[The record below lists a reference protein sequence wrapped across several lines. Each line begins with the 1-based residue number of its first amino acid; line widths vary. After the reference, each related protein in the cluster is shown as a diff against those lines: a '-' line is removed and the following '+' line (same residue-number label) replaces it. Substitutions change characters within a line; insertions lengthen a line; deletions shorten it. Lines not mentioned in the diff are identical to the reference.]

1 MSWALF
7 IVGLLAAGAAFNAV
21 IPARWR
27 WLVVP
32 GFFAAWLTIEL
43 SLHVLL
49 GGAAV
54 VAWLVTEGGLGDW
67 RGMVGL
73 GLWGASVPV
82 LVSLYRRSRGT
93 AATIGEFYRDAAL
106 EVGLGA
112 PRFPRSHIAVPW
124 LTFHRRDV
132 EVVHDVPFWT
142 GEGQTLRLDVYRPKT
157 AGQRR
162 PAIVQV
168 HGGAWFIGFKEYQ
181 GIPLLTHMARQGWVG
196 FNVDYRLS
204 PRVKWPT
211 HLIDV
216 KRAIA
221 WVREHADEYGVDPD
235 FIVVTGGSA
244 GGHLAAMV
252 GLTPGDPEYQP
263 GFEQADTSVCAAVVF
278 YGVLDLKNPNYRA
291 LLERLVLKLRF
302 AEHREAFVRASP
314 IDRVH
319 AGAPPFLVVH
329 GSRDT
334 LASVKDARR
343 FVAALREVSRAP
355 VRYVELLGA
364 EHAFDV
370 FASVR
375 TVQMVEAVERFLD
388 AQHRGYL
395 AGLGGAAAPALAS
408 APEPALAAGP

>member
-7 IVGLLAAGAAFNAV
+7 FVGLLAAGAVFNAF
-21 IPARWR
+21 IPARMR
-27 WLVVP
+27 WLLVP

-43 SLHVLL
+43 ALHFLI
-49 GGAAV
+49 GGAV
-54 VAWLVTEGGLGDW
+54 VVGWLVLEGGLADW
-67 RGMVGL
+67 RGVVGL
-73 GLWGASVPV
+73 GLWGVAAVASVGLV
-82 LVSLYRRSRGT
+82 LRSRGT
-93 AATIGEFYRDAAL
+93 GATIAEFYREAAL
-106 EVGLGA
+106 TVGTDA
-112 PRFPRSHIAVPW
+112 PRFPRSHIAIPW
-124 LTFHRRDV
+124 LTFHRRDI
-132 EVVHDVPFWT
+132 EVTRDVVFWQ
-142 GEGQTLRLDVYRPKT
+142 GEGATLKLDVYRPR
-157 AGQRR
+157 APGLRR

-181 GIPLLTHMARQGWVG
+181 GIPLLTHLAQQGWVG

-211 HLIDV
+211 HLVDV

-221 WVREHADEYGVDPD
+221 WVREHADEYGVDPN

-252 GLTPGDPEYQP
+252 GLTAGDAEYQP
-263 GFEQADTSVCAAVVF
+263 GFEAADASVRAVVVF
-278 YGVLDLKNPNYRA
+278 YGVLDLKNRHYRG
-291 LLERLVLKLRF
+291 LLERIVMKQKY
-302 AEHREAFVRASP
+302 AADPEAFARASP

-334 LASVKDARR
+334 LASVSDARA
-343 FVAALREVSRAP
+343 FVARLREVSRAP
-355 VRYVELLGA
+355 VRYVEMRGA

-375 TVQMVEAVERFLD
+375 TVQTVEAVERFLD
-388 AQHRGYL
+388 AEYRAYVASRREL
-395 AGLGGAAAPALAS
+395 PPASLTATV
-408 APEPALAAGP
+408 PG